1 MTDTLRSTIVAE
13 NGYTFLSLDASQIE
27 LRRIAHRSGDP
38 QMLADLLTG
47 DLHLASA
54 IRIANLKGEGTE
66 WLEDPDLKAK
76 KRYNAKQINF
86 GILYGAEAFKIAQ
99 MMEGTEEEA
108 QQLLDYHRQAYPVL
122 WAWMDEQVAIAKEQG
137 YVVSTFN
144 RKRPLPD
151 LYSGSWKMRE
161 KAEREVVN
169 TLIQGEAV
177 DIVKLAMLYLR
188 GLLDGAIRLV
198 LQVHDEILWECPDP
212 LLLQALEQCKELDGA
227 FPEYPW
233 SIKVGKI
240 YGSMEEIKDG
250 ED

>member
-13 NGYTFLSLDASQIE
+13 TGYTFISLDASQIE

-38 QMLADLLTG
+38 QMVADLLTG

-54 IRIANLKGEGTE
+54 IRIANLKGEGME
-66 WLEDPDLKAK
+66 WLEDPDLKHK
-76 KRYNAKQINF
+76 KRYDAKQVNF
-86 GILYGAEAFKIAQ
+86 AVIYGAEAYKIAQ
-99 MMEGTEEEA
+99 MIEGTEEEG
-108 QQLLDYHRQAYPVL
+108 QQLLDYHRQAYPRL
-122 WAWMDEQVAIAKEQG
+122 WAWMDEQVRIAKEQG

-151 LYSGSWKMRE
+151 LYSGSWKVRE

-177 DIVKLAMLYLR
+177 DIVKLAMMYMR
-188 GLLDGAIRLV
+188 DILDKSIRLV
-198 LQVHDEILWECPDP
+198 LQVHDEMLWECPDP
-212 LLLQALEQCKELDGA
+212 LLSLALEQCKELDGA

-233 SIKVGKI
+233 TIKVGKI
-240 YGSMEEIKDG
+240 YGSMEDVKE
-250 ED
+250 EE